1 MTYQLTIEPL
11 GQTIDIAEGQ
21 TVLDACLRAGVWL
34 PHACG
39 HGLCGTCKVQT
50 VDGEIEHGEA
60 SPFALMDFEREEAK
74 CLACCA
80 TPMSDLTIEADI
92 DPEPDAQFLP
102 LMDFTAEVTRIEA
115 LTPTIKGVF
124 LRVEGVEGGDALRFQ
139 PGQYVNVWIG
149 KEATPR
155 AFSIA
160 SAPSADEIELNI
172 RLVPGGSATTYV
184 HEQLAVG
191 ERLQLSGP
199 LGRFFVR
206 KSDPRPLVFM
216 AGGSGL
222 SSPRSMILDL
232 LESGDQ
238 RQIVLVHGARTA
250 DELYYREAFEAL
262 ATQHDNFTYVPV
274 LSAEAQGSTWAGER
288 GYVHEAA
295 GSHFGYDFRGWRA
308 YLCGPPPMIES
319 CIAALMQGRLFEKDI
334 FTEKFLSAADASQAT
349 RSPLFRSL

>member
-50 VDGEIEHGEA
+50 LGGEIGHGEA

-80 TPMSDLTIEADI
+80 TPMSDLTIEADV
-92 DPEPDAQFLP
+92 DPEPDALCLP

-124 LRVEGVEGGDALRFQ
+124 LRVEGAEALRFQ

-149 KEATPR
+149 REATPR

-184 HEQLAVG
+184 HAQLAVG
-191 ERLQLSGP
+191 ERLQLCGP

-206 KSDPRPLVFM
+206 KRDPRPLLFL

-232 LESGDQ
+232 LEAGDT
-238 RQIVLVHGARTA
+238 RQIVLVQGARTV
-250 DELYYREAFEAL
+250 DELYYRDAFEAL
-262 ATQHDNFTYVPV
+262 AAQYDHFTYLPV
-274 LSAEAQGSTWAGER
+274 LSAEPLESAWGGAR
-288 GYVHEAA
+288 GYVHEVAA
-295 GSHFGYDFRGWRA
+295 RHFGHDFRGWRA

>member
-1 MTYQLTIEPL
+1 
-11 GQTIDIAEGQ
+11 
-21 TVLDACLRAGVWL
+21 
-34 PHACG
+34 
-39 HGLCGTCKVQT
+39 
-50 VDGEIEHGEA
+50 
-60 SPFALMDFEREEAK
+60 
-74 CLACCA
+74 
-80 TPMSDLTIEADI
+80 MSDLTIKADI

-124 LRVEGVEGGDALRFQ
+124 LRVEGADALRFQ
-139 PGQYVNVWIG
+139 PGQYINVWIG

-262 ATQHDNFTYVPV
+262 AVQHDNFAYVPV
-274 LSAEAQGSTWAGER
+274 LSADPQHSEWTGER

-295 GSHFGYDFRGWRA
+295 ASHFGHDFRGWRA

>member
-1 MTYQLTIEPL
+1 MSYQLTIEPL

-50 VDGEIEHGEA
+50 LDGEIEHGEA

-92 DPEPDAQFLP
+92 EPEPDAQCLP

-124 LRVEGVEGGDALRFQ
+124 LRVEGAEALRFQ

-149 KEATPR
+149 REATPR

-206 KSDPRPLVFM
+206 KSDPRPVLFM

-232 LESGDQ
+232 LEAGDT
-238 RQIVLVHGARTA
+238 RQIVLVQGARTV
-250 DELYYREAFEAL
+250 DELYYRDAFAAL
-262 ATQHDNFTYVPV
+262 AAQYDHFTYLPV
-274 LSAEAQGSTWAGER
+274 LSAEPQQSAWAGER
-288 GYVHEAA
+288 GYVHEVATRY
-295 GSHFGYDFRGWRA
+295 FGQDFRGWRA

>member
-50 VDGEIEHGEA
+50 LEGEVEHGDA

-80 TPMSDLTIEADI
+80 RPLSDMTIEADI
-92 DPEPDAQFLP
+92 EPDPDAQCLP
-102 LMDFTAEVTRIEA
+102 LLDFTAEVTRIEA

-124 LRVEGVEGGDALRFQ
+124 LRVEGGDALRFQ

-149 KEATPR
+149 QESTPR

-160 SAPSADEIELNI
+160 SAPSSDEIELNI

-184 HEQLAVG
+184 HETLAVG

-222 SSPRSMILDL
+222 SSPRSMVLDL
-232 LESGDQ
+232 LESGDP
-238 RQIVLVHGARTA
+238 RQIVLIHGARTA
-250 DELYYREAFEAL
+250 DELYYRDTFDAL
-262 ATQHDNFTYVPV
+262 AGQHDNFTYVPV
-274 LSAEAQGSTWAGER
+274 VSAEPQQSAWSGER
-288 GYVHEAA
+288 GYVHEVATN
-295 GSHFGYDFRGWRA
+295 HFGHDFRGWRA

-319 CIAALMQGRLFEKDI
+319 CIATLMQGRLFEKDI

>member
-1 MTYQLTIEPL
+1 MSYQLTIEPL
-11 GQTIDIAEGQ
+11 GQTVEIAEGQ

-39 HGLCGTCKVQT
+39 HGLCGTCKVQALQ
-50 VDGEIEHGEA
+50 GELEHGEA
-60 SPFALMDFEREEAK
+60 SPFALMDFEREESK

-80 TPMSDLTIEADI
+80 TPLSDLTIEADI
-92 DPEPDAQFLP
+92 EPDPDAECLP
-102 LMDFTAEVTRIEA
+102 LMDFTATVTRIET
-115 LTPTIKGVF
+115 LTPTIRGVF
-124 LRVEGVEGGDALRFQ
+124 LHVEGADALRFQ

-149 KEATPR
+149 REAAPR

-160 SAPSADEIELNI
+160 SAPASDEIELNV

-184 HEQLAVG
+184 HETLAIG

-222 SSPRSMILDL
+222 SSPRSMVLDL
-232 LESGDQ
+232 LASGDP
-238 RQIVLVHGARTA
+238 RQIVLVHGARTV
-250 DELYYREAFEAL
+250 DELYYRDAFEAL
-262 ATQHDNFTYVPV
+262 AARHDNFTYVPV
-274 LSAEAQGSTWAGER
+274 VSAEPLQSSWTGER
-288 GYVHEAA
+288 GYVHEVAS
-295 GSHFGYDFRGWRA
+295 SHFGHDFRGWRA

-319 CIAALMQGRLFEKDI
+319 CIAALMQGRLFERDI

>member
-50 VDGEIEHGEA
+50 LAGEIGHGEA

-80 TPMSDLTIEADI
+80 TPMSDLTIEADV
-92 DPEPDAQFLP
+92 DPEPDALCLP

-124 LRVEGVEGGDALRFQ
+124 LRVEGAEALRFQ

-149 KEATPR
+149 REATPR

-184 HEQLAVG
+184 HAQLAVG
-191 ERLQLSGP
+191 ERLQLCGP

-206 KSDPRPLVFM
+206 KRDPRPLLFL

-232 LESGDQ
+232 LEAGDT
-238 RQIVLVHGARTA
+238 RQIVLVQGARTV
-250 DELYYREAFEAL
+250 DELYYRDAFEAL
-262 ATQHDNFTYVPV
+262 AAQYDHFTYLPV
-274 LSAEAQGSTWAGER
+274 LSAEPLESAWGGAR
-288 GYVHEAA
+288 GYVHEVAA
-295 GSHFGYDFRGWRA
+295 RHFGHDFRGWRA